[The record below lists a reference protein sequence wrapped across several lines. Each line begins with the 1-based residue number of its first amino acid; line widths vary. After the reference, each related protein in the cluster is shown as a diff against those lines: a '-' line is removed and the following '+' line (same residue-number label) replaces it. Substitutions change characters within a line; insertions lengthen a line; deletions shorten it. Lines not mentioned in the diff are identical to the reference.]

1 MSATLFLIPSPLGY
15 GRPIAD
21 LTAPEVV
28 QVLSRLSHFVVE
40 SQKQARQFLKEMRCA
55 VPLQQLI
62 LKELPAQDL
71 SQFVDQVIGEM
82 TAGYSYGLVSDAGYP
97 CIADPGRELVLAA
110 QRAGVKVQ
118 PLVGPTS
125 LMLALA
131 ASGLPGQSFSMHG
144 YLPREK
150 DALKV
155 KLLELERLSR
165 QTKATQLFIETPY
178 RNQSLFE
185 MILRTCHKSTLVT
198 VGCNLTQEDQY
209 IKTAPCEVWGRLEQE
224 LARVPT
230 VFCLFASS

>member
-15 GRPIAD
+15 GRSIPD

-28 QVLSRLSHFVVE
+28 QELTNLSHFVVE
-40 SQKQARQFLKEMRCA
+40 SRKQARQFLKEMRCA
-55 VPLQQLI
+55 VPLQQLT
-62 LKELPAQDL
+62 LKELPSHDL
-71 SQFVDQVIGEM
+71 SLFIDQVVGEL
-82 TAGYSYGLVSDAGYP
+82 TAGCSYGLLSDAGYP

-110 QRAGVKVQ
+110 QRAGVIVR

-131 ASGLPGQSFSMHG
+131 ASGLPGQSFFMHG

-150 DALKV
+150 DALRL
-155 KLLELERLSR
+155 KLLEVERLSR
-165 QTKATQLFIETPY
+165 QNKVTQLFIETPY

-185 MILRTCHKSTLVT
+185 VILKTCHRSTLIT

-209 IKTAPCEVWGRLEQE
+209 VKTAPCEVWIKLERK
-224 LARVPT
+224 LACVPT
-230 VFCLFASS
+230 VFCLFAAD